1 MESKKVYRIK
11 EAAKQLGL
19 SERTCWRLISDGKLK
34 SQSLPG
40 CSVKVITDKALDNFI
55 AGKSAK

>member
-1 MESKKVYRIK
+1 MERKAYRVS
-11 EAAKQLGL
+11 EVAEQLGL

-40 CSVKVITDKALDNFI
+40 CNVKVITDKALDNFI
-55 AGKSAK
+55 AGKAAK